1 MLDRRLAAVMATDI
15 VGFTALMGTDQH
27 QALAIIARSH
37 DTLRAIVARFGGEWL
52 EHTGDRSLTAFPS
65 AISAVECAVAVQ
77 KELSDE
83 PQLKFRIG
91 VDIGDI
97 IVTEGHVY
105 GESVNIASMI
115 ERFADPGGVVLTE
128 GVYEAVHSHIDLNV
142 IDMGEKSLKNVDHAV
157 RLYAFS
163 GTKPRS
169 RIRNFF
175 TSLYVRRV
183 PHITGA
189 YLAASWAVVEVV
201 EWAAT
206 NGLVDSRWTFAIFV
220 GLLSLLPSVILVAYL
235 HGAHGPDQIQ
245 KEEKFGVPL
254 NLFVAVLLVAFNYTS
269 ADIEPRIDPVDPAS
283 VAVLPF
289 VNMSDDPENEYF
301 SHGLSEELI
310 NALAKVPGLYVA
322 SRTSSF
328 IFDGHTEDPR
338 SIARK
343 LRVATI
349 LEGSVRKQGNRV
361 RVTAQLIDGQNNY
374 HLWTETYETRLD
386 DAFEIQEGIAQAVT
400 RQLVGVL
407 QPNVATIIASARAAT
422 ADAYDFYLRGLS
434 YLRAPPTE
442 ASLENARSL
451 FQRALAQDL
460 SYAPPYAGLCEAAL
474 AQYELVNAPA
484 LIDTAESECLRALH
498 LNKSMREV
506 RNALGVLY
514 RYQGEYEESAR
525 IFRELLDDQPTADAW
540 VGLGETHAAAGNFD
554 AAEVAFRTAIEREPG
569 NWRNRMAMAEFL
581 YWRSRFGEAVEALYR
596 VIELSPDNAR
606 AYLLIGASQDYLGN
620 QQASLKATLKSIEL
634 SPTRGAYRDLGL
646 TYYYAHDFE
655 KAAEA
660 FEKAVELGPE
670 DHWSWGSLAQAYYL
684 LGNIDAA
691 QAAYEQA
698 IQKAL
703 AALDRN
709 PRDWVSNARFALYQ
723 VMSGASDEGLER
735 IAKSVAEG
743 PQLDE
748 VQFYAAAIFAR
759 LGQRQQALDS
769 LKHAIEL
776 GFPVRL
782 IAKDPQFSTLHSE
795 ERFINMLG
803 SD

>member
-27 QALAIIARSH
+27 QALEIVARSH
-37 DTLRAIVARFGGEWL
+37 ETLRTIVSQFGGEWL
-52 EHTGDRSLTAFPS
+52 EHAGDRSLTAFPS
-65 AISAVECAVAVQ
+65 AISAVECAIAVQ

-97 IVTEGHVY
+97 VVSDGHVY
-105 GESVNIASMI
+105 GDSVNIASMI
-115 ERFADPGGVVLTE
+115 ERFADPGGIVLTE
-128 GVYEAVHSHIDLNV
+128 SVYDSVHSHIDLNV

-157 RLYAFS
+157 RLYAIS
-163 GTKPRS
+163 GAKQRS
-169 RIRNFF
+169 RFSNFL
-175 TSLYVRRV
+175 TGLYVRRV

-201 EWAAT
+201 EWSAA
-206 NGLVDSRWTFAIFV
+206 NGLVDPRWTYAIFV
-220 GLLSLLPSVILVAYL
+220 GLLSLVPSVVLVAYL

-254 NLFVAVLLVAFNYTS
+254 NLLVAALLVAFTFTS
-269 ADIEPRIDPVDPAS
+269 ADIEPRVDPVDPAS

-289 VNMSDDPENEYF
+289 INMSDDPENEYF

-328 IFDGHTEDPR
+328 IFDGQTEDPR

-386 DAFEIQEGIAQAVT
+386 DAFEIQESIALAVT

-407 QPNVATIIASARAAT
+407 QPNVATMIASSRAAT

-442 ASLENARSL
+442 ATLENARSL
-451 FQRALAQDL
+451 FRRALEQDRNYAQ
-460 SYAPPYAGLCEAAL
+460 AYAGLCEAAL
-474 AQYELVNAPA
+474 AQYELQNAPA
-484 LIDTAESECLRALH
+484 LIDAAESECVRANR
-498 LNKSMREV
+498 LNERMREV
-506 RNALGVLY
+506 RHALGVLY
-514 RYQGEYEESAR
+514 RYKGEYEESAR

-540 VGLGETHAAAGNFD
+540 VGLGETNAAAGSFD
-554 AAEVAFRTAIEREPG
+554 AAEVAFRTAVAREPG
-569 NWRNRMAMAEFL
+569 NWRNRMAFAEFL
-581 YWRSRFGEAVEALYR
+581 YWRSRYDEAVESLHR

-620 QQASLKATLKSIEL
+620 EEASLNATLKSIEL

-655 KAAEA
+655 QAADA

-670 DHWSWGSLAQAYYL
+670 DHWSWGSLAHTYYL
-684 LGNIDAA
+684 LGHFDAA
-691 QAAYEQA
+691 QTAYETA
-698 IQKAL
+698 TQKAL
-703 AALDRN
+703 AALERN
-709 PRDWVSNARFALYQ
+709 PRDWVSNARLALYL
-723 VMSGASDEGLER
+723 VMSGAADEGLER
-735 IAKSVAEG
+735 IGQSVAEAAE
-743 PQLDE
+743 LDE
-748 VQFYAAAIFAR
+748 VQFYAAAVYTR
-759 LGQRQQALDS
+759 TGQVQQALDS
-769 LKHAIEL
+769 LENAIQL

-782 IAKDPQFSTLHSE
+782 IAKDPQFSALQSE

-803 SD
+803 NN